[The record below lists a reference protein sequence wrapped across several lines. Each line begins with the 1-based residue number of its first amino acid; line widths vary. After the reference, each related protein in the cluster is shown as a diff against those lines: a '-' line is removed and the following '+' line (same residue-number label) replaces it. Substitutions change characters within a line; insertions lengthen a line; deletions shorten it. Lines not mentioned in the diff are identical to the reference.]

1 MIKDGS
7 NAMWSWVEIEDG
19 KVIVIIIT
27 IISWDQIFSFGI
39 YSDWVLGWESD
50 ILH

>member
-27 IISWDQIFSFGI
+27 IIRFS
-39 YSDWVLGWESD
+39 VLESTVTEFLVGNLTYF
-50 ILH
+50 IS